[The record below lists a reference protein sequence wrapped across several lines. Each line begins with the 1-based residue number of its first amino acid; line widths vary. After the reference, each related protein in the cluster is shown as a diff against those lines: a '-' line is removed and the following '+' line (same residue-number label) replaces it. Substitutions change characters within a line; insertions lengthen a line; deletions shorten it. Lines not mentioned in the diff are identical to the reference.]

1 MAQHKKLT
9 EMKNLIFSLVELTDK
24 IRGGCFANLVDYTNN
39 NGEVANHRI
48 NLGMNYGQA
57 KADDYN
63 TIKSAVASQV
73 AKLVGFPLPMV
84 MDTLIKIE
92 NSLNP
97 KEEQTKRGKAQS
109 DAYIK
114 INGCVKYHTEK
125 KAYYIYAY
133 RVSKVVTVEGTYTGE
148 QSEEAR
154 CRKAVEKAL
163 NLKTAKYGNFK
174 LTEDKF
180 TGGKILGE
188 ELYF

>member
-1 MAQHKKLT
+1 
-9 EMKNLIFSLVELTDK
+9 MKNLIFSLVELTDM

-57 KADDYN
+57 KTDDYA
-63 TIKSAVASQV
+63 TVKSAIATDI
-73 AKLVGFPLPMV
+73 ATLVGFPLPMV

-97 KEEQTKRGKAQS
+97 NAEQSARGKAQT
-109 DAYIK
+109 DAYEK

-133 RVSKVVTVEGTYTGE
+133 RVSKTVTVQGTYKGE
-148 QSEEAR
+148 QSEDAR

-180 TGGKILGE
+180 VGGKILGE